1 MWLYFNKKR
10 TWAVLPGVYLM
21 YLGIVSAFLSGLEI
35 YSYILTSVFFFAPAT
50 IFLLLYQSRRHVRPL
65 LTFGLLLLSVGV
77 CVILMGL
84 FSFTDIN
91 IFLLC
96 IGIAFMVN
104 YILIRDYSNK
114 TSLIV
119 GIVLILLSVRRVINL
134 SAYTDTIIAVLLV
147 VAGVV
152 MIIKTLPKKREE

>member
-1 MWLYFNKKR
+1 
-10 TWAVLPGVYLM
+10 
-21 YLGIVSAFLSGLEI
+21 
-35 YSYILTSVFFFAPAT
+35 
-50 IFLLLYQSRRHVRPL
+50 
-65 LTFGLLLLSVGV
+65 
-77 CVILMGL
+77 MGL